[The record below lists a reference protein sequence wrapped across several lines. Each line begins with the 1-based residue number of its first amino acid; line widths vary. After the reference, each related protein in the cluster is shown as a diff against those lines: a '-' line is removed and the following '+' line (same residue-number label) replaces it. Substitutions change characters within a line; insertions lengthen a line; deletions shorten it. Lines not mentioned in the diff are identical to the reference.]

1 MDVFRGQMTEDVLT
15 ILKDILLVLAPA
27 NMKHIFQ
34 LLDLTVNGTFKTFMS
49 KKFSETDLTR
59 FRKRM

>member
-1 MDVFRGQMTEDVLT
+1 MTEDVLT